1 MAVISADVGQ
11 GKTLLLSI
19 LARHLPRGIKK
30 LGFVSNIPD
39 AELISYNDINFDE
52 PIPEMDNYR
61 IPKYY
66 FLDETNFYIDGVN
79 FTKNRLYHQGV
90 A

>member
-1 MAVISADVGQ
+1 MAMISADVGQ

-19 LARHLPRGIKK
+19 LARHMPHGIKK
-30 LGFVSNIPD
+30 MGFVSNVPD
-39 AELISYNDINFDE
+39 AQLLSYNDINFDE
-52 PIPEMDNYR
+52 PISEIENYR

-66 FLDETNFYIDGVN
+66 FIDELNFTIEGVN
-79 FTKNRLYHQGV
+79 FTENKLYHKGV